1 MVLHDVPAVSA
12 SIAIPCRSFLSCAA
26 ETCTIALFRLGF
38 YGQHMALTEQEQT
51 ALNQEET
58 TFLTVRRSI
67 ADQITRAEDRLF
79 QENQRARALTSE
91 IRETRRVEDKALL
104 VSDEAV
110 SHGLKDHKRE
120 EIETLRKQAT
130 NPYFARIK
138 LQEELPNGSTTL
150 IEYKLGLS
158 ANTDLRIVDWR
169 RAPISKLYY
178 EYQEGAEYIEEILGR
193 ERIGT
198 VLERVRVDIK
208 KGNLCS
214 VQNRHGTFIW
224 DPTSAS
230 WQNKMGSS
238 HRGKSNDGQL
248 PEILSLITAEQ
259 FRSIT
264 VDANTAVLIQGVAGS
279 GKTTVALHRL
289 AWLLHP
295 DNSPL
300 RPRDVA
306 IVVLSP
312 ALRAYIENSLSS
324 VGVSDV
330 PVRTYHEWAWRSLKT
345 LADSKDIQVTR
356 TSTPPPLAATRVKRS
371 LALLKALESTP
382 RTSGNST
389 LRLAELRDELLAILS
404 RPEEILA
411 RDDSRTISR
420 ETIELAHKRTQENF
434 ANESLD
440 WEDDALLLRLFQLRA
455 GGTLTNA
462 GTIGTYGHL
471 IIDEVQDLSPLELAT
486 VISAVKDHKDLT
498 LVGDTAQNLDVTQS
512 FPGWEALRRHWNF
525 SADMS
530 RYISLEVSH
539 RSTLPIMRL
548 ADSIQ
553 RRDLSRTGRHGRT
566 PIWFRCRNESQGI
579 EHVLKWLTKASELF
593 PTKIAAV
600 ICATPQD
607 AHFAYKMLQ
616 PTFGPRVRRGDSYSF
631 SFEEGILVTDV
642 RQVKGLEFYS
652 VLLWNPSA
660 RSYGSDELGQNL
672 LYVAVTRAE
681 ENLCLVT
688 WERPAKALP
697 PFGASRLVRAMDMTI
712 RDEEPTDSS
721 ASNDD

>member
-1 MVLHDVPAVSA
+1 
-12 SIAIPCRSFLSCAA
+12 
-26 ETCTIALFRLGF
+26 
-38 YGQHMALTEQEQT
+38 MALTEQEQA
-51 ALNQEET
+51 ALTLEQA
-58 TFLTVRRSI
+58 TFVVVKRSI
-67 ADQITRAEDRLF
+67 ADQIARAEDRLY
-79 QENQRARALTSE
+79 QENQRARALTSQ
-91 IRETRRVEDKALL
+91 IHETRRVEDKALL
-104 VSDEAV
+104 ASDEAV

-120 EIETLRKQAT
+120 EVETLRKQAT

-138 LQEELPNGSTTL
+138 LEEELPNGSKTL

-178 EYQEGAEYIEEILGR
+178 EYQEGAEYVEEILGK

-198 VLERVRVDIK
+198 VLERVRVEID

-214 VQNRHGTFIW
+214 VQNRFGSFIW

-230 WQNKMGSS
+230 WQNKGGNS
-238 HRGKSNDGQL
+238 RRAKSNDGQL

-264 VDANTAVLIQGVAGS
+264 VDANTAVLIQGIAGS
-279 GKTTVALHRL
+279 GKTTVAIHRL

-295 DNSPL
+295 DNSSL
-300 RPRDVA
+300 RPCDVG

-312 ALRAYIENSLSS
+312 ALRAYIENSLPSA
-324 VGVSDV
+324 GVSDV
-330 PVRTYHEWAWRSLKT
+330 PVRTYHEWAWRSLKV
-345 LADSKDIQVTR
+345 LSDAKDIQVTR
-356 TSTPPPLAATRVKRS
+356 SSTPSPLAVTRVKRS
-371 LALLKALESTP
+371 LAILKALESMP
-382 RTSGNST
+382 RTPTHNATRYAS
-389 LRLAELRDELLAILS
+389 LQEELLAILS
-404 RPEEILA
+404 RPEAILVQ
-411 RDDSRTISR
+411 DDSKALSR
-420 ETIELAHKRTQENF
+420 EMIELAFNHTRENF
-434 ANESLD
+434 AEAILD
-440 WEDDALLLRLFQLRA
+440 WEDDALLLRLFQLRT

-462 GTIGTYGHL
+462 GTIGTYEHL
-471 IIDEVQDLSPLELAT
+471 FIDEVQDLSPLELAT

-498 LVGDTAQNLDVTQS
+498 LVGDTAQNLDVAQS
-512 FPGWEALRRHWNF
+512 FPGWEALQRHWNF

-553 RRDLSRTGRHGRT
+553 RRDLNRTGRPGRT
-566 PIWFRCRNESQGI
+566 PIWFRCRDENQGI
-579 EHVLKWLTKASELF
+579 EHVLKWLNKASELF

-600 ICATPQD
+600 ICATPD
-607 AHFAYKMLQ
+607 EARFAYKMLQ
-616 PTFGPRVRRGDSYSF
+616 PTFGPRVRCGDSHSF

-660 RSYGSDELGQNL
+660 GSYVGDELGQNL

-688 WERPAKALP
+688 WDRPAKALP
-697 PFGASRLVRAMDMTI
+697 PFGVSRLVRSMDMTI
-712 RDEEPTDSS
+712 RDEKPFDSS
-721 ASNDD
+721 ARNDD